1 MTDDT
6 EAINSAIRA
15 GNRCGGKDG
24 CVGSTKTPAVVFFPP
39 GTYLV
44 SSPIIDHYYT
54 QIIGDPTDMPIIKA
68 APNFPPRALGL
79 IDGDEYLTDT
89 GSE

>member
-6 EAINSAIRA
+6 NAINAAIRA
-15 GNRCGGKDG
+15 GNRCGGKGG
-24 CVGSTKTPAVVFFPP
+24 CVGSTKTPAVVYFPA
-39 GTYLV
+39 GTYIIT
-44 SSPIIDHYYT
+44 SPIIDYYYT

-68 APNFPPRALGL
+68 APSFPSGALGL
-79 IDGDEYLTDT
+79 LDGDEYTNN